1 MNEFKKD
8 IQEDAKSDWMSL
20 VNKHKKKQK
29 GLPALSTL
37 NTDAGNVEHN
47 IEMFNMMQPNSIP
60 SVDSSNGNTV
70 SSEGCCESY
79 HLQESHDQD
88 VVVLD
93 YENIPVEVVTR
104 RGNSSGYYSSS
115 FGNWLPDEDDTTEI
129 LIDWEYEVDKQDII
143 EYLQDHDEIF
153 VTLDIDPEVD
163 DDSLNNA
170 IIENFDNLL
179 EKFEADIKEY
189 FYDSAVSNAQE
200 NYDYEEDYPDYE
212 PYEESLSSMK
222 DSIEFDDNFDM
233 SMRTLL

>member
-115 FGNWLPDEDDTTEI
+115 FGNWLPDEDDTTEM
-129 LIDWEYEVDKQDII
+129 LVDWAYEVDKQDII
-143 EYLQDHDEIF
+143 EYLQDRDEIF
-153 VTLDIDPEVD
+153 VTLDIDPDVD

-170 IIENFDNLL
+170 IIENFDSLL

-189 FYDSAVSNAQE
+189 FYDSAVSDAQE
-200 NYDYEEDYPDYE
+200 NYEYERDYPDYE
-212 PYEESLSSMK
+212 PYDDSYSSTK
-222 DSIEFDDNFDM
+222 DSMEFDDKFDM